1 ARRIVLLTSPH
12 KTPHPFFQQPNPVQR
27 LHAQLERLIEES
39 GLQWTILRPGM
50 FAANA
55 LTWWA
60 PQIRAAAV
68 VRWPYA
74 AAPTAPIHERD
85 IAAVGGRGLL
95 GARAAGAEESRDRR

>member
-1 ARRIVLLTSPH
+1 MDVPA
-12 KTPHPFFQQPNPVQR
+12 
-27 LHAQLERLIEES
+27 
-39 GLQWTILRPGM
+39 PGM

-60 PQIRAAAV
+60 PQIRAADV

-85 IAAVGGRGLL
+85 IAAVAVPRCWNPDTTGR
-95 GARAAGAEESRDRR
+95 SMC